1 MDSKIKYNI
10 IARGKNKEMNIK
22 ESGIIDIIKDKYQ
35 QDTILLIATAK
46 DNVPSV
52 RSVDTFYHDGSFWVV
67 TDLRCNY
74 VNEIISNENVMIS
87 DGGHNRF
94 WSKASVVGHPLE
106 EKNKSIRD
114 VYMKV
119 FHHWY
124 EEVNNE
130 SLDSV
135 CYIKIT
141 PYKGYIHKDKIGY
154 AFNIEEDKVEKKA
167 ITHHIDVK
175 LEPFW

>member
-1 MDSKIKYNI
+1 MKTL
-10 IARGKNKEMNIK
+10 
-22 ESGIIDIIKDKYQ
+22 KDKRVNEIAEERYS

-52 RSVDTFYHDGSFWVV
+52 RSVDSFYFDGSFWIV
-67 TDLRCNY
+67 TDTRANY
-74 VNEIISNENVMIS
+74 VQEIISNGHAMIS

-94 WSKASVVGHPLE
+94 WCTAEVTGHPLDE
-106 EKNKSIRD
+106 GNLEIRE
-114 VYMKV
+114 VYKKM

-130 SLDSV
+130 DLKTV
-135 CYIKIT
+135 CYVKAT
-141 PYKGYIHKDKIGY
+141 PYKGYVHKDKVGY
-154 AFNIEEDKVEKKA
+154 GFDVENDFVEVKD

>member
-1 MDSKIKYNI
+1 MKTTKYKDSNVIEILKEKYS
-10 IARGKNKEMNIK
+10 E
-22 ESGIIDIIKDKYQ
+22 
-35 QDTILLIATAK
+35 DTVLLIVTAR

-52 RSVDTFYHDGSFWVV
+52 RSVDSFYYDGSFWIV

-74 VNEIISNENVMIS
+74 VQEIQRNKHVMIS

-94 WSKASVVGHPLE
+94 WCNAFVAGHPLD
-106 EKNKSIRD
+106 EKNKEIRD
-114 VYMKV
+114 VYKKV

-130 SLDSV
+130 KLDST
-135 CYIKIT
+135 CYIQVT

-154 AFNIEEDKVEKKA
+154 QFDVANNSVTEKA
-167 ITHHIDVK
+167 TTHHIDVALK
-175 LEPFW
+175 PFW